1 MSGGSD
7 TYINDANTC
16 VHEPNRD
23 KEEKGKEDGGLMK
36 IFKSLAI
43 T

>member
-23 KEEKGKEDGGLMK
+23 KEEKGKEDGGSMK
-36 IFKSLAI
+36 FF
-43 T
+43 